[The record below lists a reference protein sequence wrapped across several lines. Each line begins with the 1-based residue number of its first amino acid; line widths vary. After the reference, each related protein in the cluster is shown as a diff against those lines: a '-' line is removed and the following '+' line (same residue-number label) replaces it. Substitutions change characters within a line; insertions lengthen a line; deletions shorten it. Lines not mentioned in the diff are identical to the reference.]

1 MLIYFYTNLIFFFL
15 GILTV
20 FSLIVLNAHT
30 FYTQRK
36 LREMKKE
43 GLNLLCKSKLYFIK
57 RNFLLKNYLNFT
69 LLRTIVA
76 YEPEEPEEFA
86 YDYDPKQEKRDD
98 DNKKES
104 LKEKIKTYIYYDQ
117 SKKGILDSLK

>member
-1 MLIYFYTNLIFFFL
+1 M
-15 GILTV
+15 V
-20 FSLIVLNAHT
+20 
-30 FYTQRK
+30 
-36 LREMKKE
+36 
-43 GLNLLCKSKLYFIK
+43 
-57 RNFLLKNYLNFT
+57 
-69 LLRTIVA
+69 